1 MAGRRFQ
8 MSLLT
13 IFAAIALGLAAIG
26 IYGLMSYTVSQR
38 THEIGIRI
46 ALGARRDVFAL
57 VVGQGMLLT
66 LAGVIIGLAASL
78 ALARFLSTLLF
89 AVRPTDPFIFIISP
103 LVLACVALLACY
115 IPARRAVRVDPM
127 VALRYE

>member
-1 MAGRRFQ
+1 MQCQPAP
-8 MSLLT
+8 
-13 IFAAIALGLAAIG
+13 
-26 IYGLMSYTVSQR
+26 V
-38 THEIGIRI
+38 IGIRI